1 MKMVYVY
8 FNYNEIVAVFTKWT
22 DALKA
27 FKEDCED
34 DNIYLDWDAIKAECE
49 ERAYK
54 KGDENWADV
63 LWIDSEGETEG
74 VIYQRPLN

>member
-8 FNYNEIVAVFTKWT
+8 YNYNEIVAVFTKWV

-34 DNIYLDWDAIKAECE
+34 DGIYLDWDRIKAECK

-54 KGDENWADV
+54 KGDENWVDV
-63 LWIDSEGETEG
+63 LWIDSEGEIDG